1 MHGEDHIINSIFI
14 WTPFK
19 INFHFA
25 CLLIYSLLH
34 PQEEFIC
41 LLLCLLFGEQGTKQE
56 QWAREEDGER
66 RILSSISLV
75 HESLVQGNSVLA
87 AGLFE

>member
-1 MHGEDHIINSIFI
+1 MLFLL
-14 WTPFK
+14 WTPSK
-19 INFHFA
+19 INFSFA
-25 CLLIYSLLH
+25 CLLIYSLLL

-41 LLLCLLFGEQGTKQE
+41 LLLCLLFGEQGTKQD
-56 QWAREEDGER
+56 QWAREEDEKGG
-66 RILSSISLV
+66 ILSSISLV

>member
-1 MHGEDHIINSIFI
+1 MLFLL
-14 WTPFK
+14 WTPSK
-19 INFHFA
+19 INFSFA
-25 CLLIYSLLH
+25 CLLIYSLLL
-34 PQEEFIC
+34 PQGEFIC

-56 QWAREEDGER
+56 QWAREEDEKGG
-66 RILSSISLV
+66 ILSSISLV

>member
-1 MHGEDHIINSIFI
+1 MSWKQYKAGRFTKVGSCYYYYCLIN
-14 WTPFK
+14 
-19 INFHFA
+19 
-25 CLLIYSLLH
+25 H
-34 PQEEFIC
+34 PSPPSSSWAIC

-56 QWAREEDGER
+56 QWAREEDEKGG
-66 RILSSISLV
+66 ILSSISLV